1 MPAATLVNGTIILAA
16 NGSAGV
22 GGTFTGQYHLA
33 CGLLNMDKYLPLVRM
48 GRGFTIQLEL
58 AAGSEIGVMD
68 AAAAAA
74 AAAAD
79 ANSYEMTNVK
89 YVAH

>member
-1 MPAATLVNGTIILAA
+1 MFFDFLHTALTRTV
-16 NGSAGV
+16 
-22 GGTFTGQYHLA
+22 A
-33 CGLLNMDKYLPLVRM
+33 CGLLHMDKYLPLVLM
-48 GRGFTIQLEL
+48 GQGFTIQLEL

-74 AAAAD
+74 AAD
-79 ANSYEMTNVK
+79 ANSYEMANVK